1 MGFLSEEF
9 LQKYPRVK
17 KFLDEREKHPE
28 KTHPIITCEETNYL
42 EWSKNMDYSFMK
54 TYRIQGKDYLDYAI
68 ELSNDFEK
76 EKQKNE
82 LSK

>member
-1 MGFLSEEF
+1 MLSLSEDF
-9 LQKYPRVK
+9 LQKYPHVK
-17 KFLDEREKHPE
+17 RFLTECKKNPE
-28 KTHPIITCEETNYL
+28 KLHFIMTCEETNYL
-42 EWSKNMDYSFMK
+42 EWSKNTDYSFMK
-54 TYRIQGKDYLDYAI
+54 TYRIQEKDYLDYAI